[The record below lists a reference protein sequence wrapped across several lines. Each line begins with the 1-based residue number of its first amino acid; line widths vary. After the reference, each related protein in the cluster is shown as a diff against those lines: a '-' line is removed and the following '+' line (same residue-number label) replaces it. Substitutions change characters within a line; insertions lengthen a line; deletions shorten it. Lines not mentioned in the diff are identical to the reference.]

1 MFNEIS
7 NRHNRSSN
15 IPITIMPI
23 STKTAENIINGMAKH
38 TAIII
43 SVIQNVFIRK
53 SCIKIYKILMN
64 NFSIYFV
71 V

>member
-1 MFNEIS
+1 
-7 NRHNRSSN
+7 
-15 IPITIMPI
+15 MPI